1 MPTNTLVLL
10 TFSLSLSCLCAISIP
25 SPECRLAAQ
34 TDNVIR
40 CLSRTEHFQDTLAK
54 TDFCEQARL
63 VYTCFN
69 KTCCLEN
76 RAYDIERDSNF
87 ATCNIDCSYTTPPPT
102 TSSTPDE
109 IYTTTMAPFDT
120 TTPAPS
126 DSSTSR
132 PRPSGGRWESHPE
145 AQDYRPSFTPS
156 TAPWDMPTFQN
167 PWLNEYTPPPGTPSS
182 LTHANEWSWQPP
194 QAMHIHAPALSMYLL
209 APVAVLVLG
218 VLIASFT
225 HTQRPL
231 RHRHTRR
238 TGSLF

>member
-1 MPTNTLVLL
+1 MTSIMPTNTLIL
-10 TFSLSLSCLCAISIP
+10 SILSLLCLCANSMP

-76 RAYDIERDSNF
+76 RAYDIERDSTF
-87 ATCNIDCSYTTPPPT
+87 AACNIDCSYTTPPPT

-126 DSSTSR
+126 M
-132 PRPSGGRWESHPE
+132 
-145 AQDYRPSFTPS
+145 
-156 TAPWDMPTFQN
+156 APWDRPTPQN
-167 PWLNEYTPPPGTPSS
+167 PWLNGYTPPPGMPSS
-182 LTHANEWSWQPP
+182 LTHKHEWSWHPSQEI
-194 QAMHIHAPALSMYLL
+194 HKHAPALSMYLL
-209 APVAVLVLG
+209 APVAVVVLG
-218 VLIASFT
+218 VLVASFI